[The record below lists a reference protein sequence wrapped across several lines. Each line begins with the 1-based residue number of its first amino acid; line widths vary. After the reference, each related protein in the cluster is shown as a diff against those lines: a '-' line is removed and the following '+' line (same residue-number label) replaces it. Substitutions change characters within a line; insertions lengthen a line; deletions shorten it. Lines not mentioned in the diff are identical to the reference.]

1 MYIVYPLLLLAARLC
16 VKSCQCRRPPCC
28 AMDAAGLPIRKY
40 HEYKYGLNKMRF
52 VEDNVVAYSGK
63 FDRSITL
70 FIDLL
75 MKLPIE
81 VLNDVLKYL
90 LIEVPISVD

>member
-1 MYIVYPLLLLAARLC
+1 ML
-16 VKSCQCRRPPCC
+16 
-28 AMDAAGLPIRKY
+28 
-40 HEYKYGLNKMRF
+40 
-52 VEDNVVAYSGK
+52 YSGK
-63 FDRSITL
+63 FDRSITS